1 MTKINKFS
9 LKKDYIENEKF
20 FLRCIIP
27 DLKYS
32 SYAKC
37 KFFIKKSKVISKN
50 SQQKIDKR
58 YIIHKKYCL

>member
-32 SYAKC
+32 SYAK
-37 KFFIKKSKVISKN
+37 KSKVIKMINVILSIR
-50 SQQKIDKR
+50 SIA
-58 YIIHKKYCL
+58 YKKSSN